1 MEQKS
6 RRIVVNVNFELD
18 NGDNNGDN
26 NNSL

>member
-6 RRIVVNVNFELD
+6 RRIVVYVNFELD